1 MIYEYINY
9 LYNLSLYKKIKLFFI
24 IMIIFEIIVISIKS
38 TNHIYSKIEYYKTAR
53 REIN

>member
-24 IMIIFEIIVISIKS
+24 IMTIFTIIVVSCNS
-38 TNHIYSKIEYYKTAR
+38 NNHVENKLDYYKMAHK
-53 REIN
+53 ELK